1 MAIKILITGGT
12 IAKEYDEISGKLV
25 FDEKYLSKM
34 LFQSRVFVER
44 QVLMFKDSLDMDE
57 KDRKIILKA
66 VENSLEDK
74 IIIMHGTDTMVE
86 SAKVLSVIKDK
97 TVVFMGAMIPYAF
110 QNSDAMFNFG
120 FAMQTVQL
128 LPHGVYICMN
138 GIAFEWNEVKK
149 NREQGIFE
157 YNI

>member
-1 MAIKILITGGT
+1 MAIKILTTGGT
-12 IAKEYDEISGKLV
+12 IAKTYNEISGKLI

-34 LFQSRVFVER
+34 LFQSRIFVER
-44 QVLMFKDSLDMDE
+44 EVLMFKDSLELDE

-66 VENSLEDK
+66 VEKSLEDK

-86 SAKVLSVIKDK
+86 SAKVLSKIKNK

-110 QNSDAMFNFG
+110 KDSDALFNLG

-128 LPHGVYICMN
+128 LPHGIYICMN
-138 GIAFEWNEVKK
+138 GIAFEWDEVKK
-149 NREQGIFE
+149 NKEQGIFE
-157 YNI
+157 YNL